1 MLAKETKS
9 WDDKILKAQER
20 QRNQATRMATKAT
33 RKIIRKAER
42 FIVRERIN
50 GNVVMGLLFNTNPVV
65 LKLFAAPYKEWIEKN
80 AQSES
85 VIKLELYEPKWYSWR
100 VRKLGPEAQG
110 LYSTSVKTEIR
121 NALHCEA
128 LGSAFFEELREKAY

>member
-1 MLAKETKS
+1 MLAKGTKS

-20 QRNQATRMATKAT
+20 QREQAKHMATKAT

-50 GNVVMGLLFNTNPVV
+50 GNVVMGLLFDNNPVV
-65 LKLFAAPYKEWIEKN
+65 LKLFAAPYKEWIENN

-85 VIKLELYEPKWYSWR
+85 VIKLELYEPKWYSWQ
-100 VRKLGPEAQG
+100 VRKLGPEAQK
-110 LYSTSVKTEIR
+110 LYSTNAKAEIQA
-121 NALHCEA
+121 ALHCEE
-128 LGSAFFEELREKAY
+128 LGSVFFEELREKAY